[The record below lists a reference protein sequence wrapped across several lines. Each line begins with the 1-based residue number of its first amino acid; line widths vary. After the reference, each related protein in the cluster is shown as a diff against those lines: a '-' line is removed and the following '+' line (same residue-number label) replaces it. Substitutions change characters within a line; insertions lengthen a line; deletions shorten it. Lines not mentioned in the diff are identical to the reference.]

1 MTAQASAPQPG
12 AEGEIALQ
20 IALLR
25 LGREL
30 GLIGRACAGVQR
42 ALSICS
48 FCPDTDPEAIRG
60 LQDIDRITQA
70 LEDLARMAQYMG
82 KLCPGEPR
90 VPRAALAA
98 QARLHDIAETIA
110 PSDAP
115 HQVNISDAGDV
126 AWF

>member
-1 MTAQASAPQPG
+1 MTGLTPTPPQD
-12 AEGEIALQ
+12 ADLALQ
-20 IALLR
+20 VALLR

-48 FCPDTDPEAIRG
+48 FCPGTDPEAIRG
-60 LQDIDRITQA
+60 LQDIDRITQS

-82 KLCPGEPR
+82 KVCPIEPR
-90 VPRAALAA
+90 LSRTALAA
-98 QARLHDIAETIA
+98 QARLHDIADFIA